1 MDPYAIV
8 TEEQVR
14 TALAMLK
21 ERLTGFLGDSLVK
34 LALYGSR
41 ARGDHDPDSDVD
53 VAVVVRGLDAAL
65 KDRIFGLVA
74 EIEVD
79 LLVPLST
86 LVLSE
91 SNYLSLLAHER
102 RIASD
107 IEEEGVPL

>member
-1 MDPYAIV
+1 VDPYAVV

-14 TALAMLK
+14 HALSVLK
-21 ERLTGFLGDSLVK
+21 ERLTGFLGESLVK
-34 LALYGSR
+34 LSLYGSR

-53 VAVVVRGLDAAL
+53 VAVVVRGLDAVL
-65 KDRIFGLVA
+65 KRRIFSLVA

-91 SNYLSLLAHER
+91 SDYLGLRAHER
-102 RIASD
+102 RIALD
-107 IEEEGVPL
+107 IEEEGIPL

>member
-1 MDPYAIV
+1 MDPYAV
-8 TEEQVR
+8 VSEEQVR
-14 TALAMLK
+14 TALAVLK

-53 VAVVVRGLDAAL
+53 VAVIVRGLDRDL
-65 KDRIFGLVA
+65 KKRIYEMVA

-79 LLVPLST
+79 RLVALST

-91 SNYLSLLAHER
+91 SDYQSLLARER
-102 RIASD
+102 RTALD
-107 IEEEGVPL
+107 IEEEGIPL

>member
-1 MDPYAIV
+1 MDPYAV
-8 TEEQVR
+8 VSEEQVR
-14 TALAMLK
+14 TALAVLK

-53 VAVVVRGLDAAL
+53 VAVIVRGLDRDL
-65 KDRIFGLVA
+65 KKRIYEMVA

-79 LLVPLST
+79 RLVALST

-91 SNYLSLLAHER
+91 SDYQSLLARER
-102 RIASD
+102 RIALD
-107 IEEEGVPL
+107 IEEEGIPL